1 MTDLSTLSDEHRELR
16 TAIRAVVEAKIAP
29 FAAAVDEEARFP
41 HEAAADQRPAPS
53 ATVTSE
59 SSTA

>member
-29 FAAAVDEEARFP
+29 FAAAVDEARFP
-41 HEAAADQRPAPS
+41 HEAAADHRPAPS
-53 ATVTSE
+53 ATVTSG